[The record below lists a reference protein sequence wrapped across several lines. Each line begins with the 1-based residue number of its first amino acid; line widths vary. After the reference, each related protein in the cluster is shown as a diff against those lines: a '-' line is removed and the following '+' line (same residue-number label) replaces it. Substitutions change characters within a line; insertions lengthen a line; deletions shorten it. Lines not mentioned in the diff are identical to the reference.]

1 MVVARVGSRAS
12 GIVAKM
18 TVKAA
23 GKMTV
28 NWFAQVV
35 GKMANCLGEKMIML
49 RVDPRAV

>member
-1 MVVARVGSRAS
+1 MTRVDSRAS

-23 GKMTV
+23 RKMTV

-35 GKMANCLGEKMIML
+35 GKMANCLGEKMVVL
-49 RVDPRAV
+49 